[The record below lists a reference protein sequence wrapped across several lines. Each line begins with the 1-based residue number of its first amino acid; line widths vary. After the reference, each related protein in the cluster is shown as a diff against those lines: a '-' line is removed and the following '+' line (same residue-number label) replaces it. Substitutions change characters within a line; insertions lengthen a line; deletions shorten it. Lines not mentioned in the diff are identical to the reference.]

1 MDYPPLLNE
10 ARGDYL
16 SGQIQ
21 QAKDRL
27 LAAKQL
33 VNRRQNDLDTLKRQ
47 QLSATGLGNDMREDI
62 RAAFRMALKR

>member
-1 MDYPPLLNE
+1 MDYSPLLNE
-10 ARGDYL
+10 VHDDYL

-47 QLSATGLGNDMREDI
+47 QLSAKGLGNDMREDI

>member
-1 MDYPPLLNE
+1 MDYSPLLNE
-10 ARGDYL
+10 VHDDYL

-33 VNRRQNDLDTLKRQ
+33 VNRRQNELDTLKRQ
-47 QLSATGLGNDMREDI
+47 QNAVGSR
-62 RAAFRMALKR
+62 RQKRIVELFSEA

>member
-33 VNRRQNDLDTLKRQ
+33 VNRRQNELDTLKRQ
-47 QLSATGLGNDMREDI
+47 QNAVGSR
-62 RAAFRMALKR
+62 RQKRIVELFSEA

>member
-1 MDYPPLLNE
+1 MNNASNITE
-10 ARGDYL
+10 AHGDYH

-33 VNRRQNDLDTLKRQ
+33 VNRLQNELDTLKRQ
-47 QLSATGLGNDMREDI
+47 QN
-62 RAAFRMALKR
+62 ALDSRRRKRIVEWFCEA

>member
-1 MDYPPLLNE
+1 MDYSPILNE
-10 ARGDYL
+10 AHSDYL

-47 QLSATGLGNDMREDI
+47 QNALGSR
-62 RAAFRMALKR
+62 RQKRIVELFSEA